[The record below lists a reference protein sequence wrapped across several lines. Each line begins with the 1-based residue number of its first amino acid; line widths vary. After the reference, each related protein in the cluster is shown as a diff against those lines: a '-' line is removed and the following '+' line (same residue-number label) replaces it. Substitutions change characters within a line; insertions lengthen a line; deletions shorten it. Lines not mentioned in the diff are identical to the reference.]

1 MRSVLGLVLVVV
13 LSIAVP
19 AQLPTSTLNGT
30 VTDPQGAAVAGAQV
44 VITSNATG
52 LSKGTATGGDGGF
65 DVADLTP
72 GDYTVRVSVSGFA
85 TSEFKRVRLDVGR
98 ASTLDVSLK
107 IAKAGEVI
115 EVTGSQLAVNTTQ
128 SEVQGVVGSEEMQA
142 LPLNGRNF
150 LELAFLIPGNR
161 PAPRFDPTKTVT
173 LEVSSGGAYG
183 RGGNIIVDGADNN
196 DEVVGGT
203 LMNFPEDGIGE
214 FQIATNKYTA
224 EVGRSES
231 GIINIATKSGTNR
244 VHGSEYIF
252 VRHKAL
258 QGLPAT
264 FDRRQPTP
272 RFAREQFGGSLGG
285 PLVRDKLFGFFAGE
299 YLNQDH
305 AVPIGIREFNSD
317 GSGTL
322 IGGSAL
328 AFVHDARITS
338 KGDWLPTK
346 NDHIALRYSFQRSL
360 DVDNGFLTRPFGS
373 AANRQQSLNRYN
385 SFLANWS
392 RTISSNKVNTFVYQK
407 NYFINFI
414 PFFSPNDPLTNPAG
428 LAAGNEVRFPDLQDG
443 ANYRIP
449 QRTRLARDQFRDT
462 FYWSAGKHSLNFGI
476 EYQHYGSDIF
486 FDLFGSGTA
495 YMTEDFPSQNLFTGT
510 PCSVATPCDDTDIP
524 IAIALKSDAPGS
536 PSGPFVHNNYLGM
549 FVQDDWKVR
558 PRLTLNLGL
567 RWDIDFNS
575 LGETDRDKPCPSL
588 TALDPSNPNCE
599 FIRNI
604 LGPHKGNGKYY
615 NFGPRVGFAW
625 DPIGKGRT
633 VVRGGF
639 GIYYDR
645 VILEPAELEEVLNG
659 RVLPLKA
666 FGGSTCGGTLNGCFS
681 PGATYDPGTPTLA
694 SPFSGGFSPFGIGVN
709 IIDNNSNTPYME
721 QLTLGVQQQ
730 FGNNFVL
737 SVDGLHDR
745 GYRQLVPRFL
755 RSLPAGVDPTYIDC
769 PNGRE
774 PCTIIDPVKGLPA
787 ATGCPSDP
795 TCQQVTDFMS
805 VGRTWYDGLLIS
817 FKKRPGSGPWRPGF
831 NVSYTL
837 SKTFDEQPDDQVS
850 PSGGSTE
857 DPAIVAMHFNNLR
870 FEKGYSTGDERHRF
884 VISGNMEMPWKLNV
898 SPIWTWASHVPMDS
912 VVSGLSGRLPNI
924 PRNALGRQISDG
936 AALNAA
942 ITAYNAL
949 PLCLLDGNVAGPVPC
964 EPSQKDPVTGL
975 PVSVTGPLPLVS
987 SKLKF
992 GDDFNSFDMRITR
1005 TFHFKEPHSLQAIA
1019 EVFNL
1024 FNITNIRGTT
1034 NRNYSGFSN
1043 TIDSPTF
1050 NQPLETAGKFF
1061 GAGGPRAFQFA
1072 LRYTF

>member
-1 MRSVLGLVLVVV
+1 MRSVLGLGLVVI
-13 LSIAVP
+13 LSIAVS

-30 VTDPQGAAVAGAQV
+30 VTDPRGAVVAGAQV
-44 VITSNATG
+44 VITSHATG
-52 LSKGTATGGDGGF
+52 LSNGTATGGGGGF
-65 DVADLTP
+65 AVADLTP
-72 GDYTVRVSVSGFA
+72 GDYTVRVSASGFA
-85 TSEFKRVRLDVGR
+85 TSEFKEVRLDVGR
-98 ASTLDVSLK
+98 AFTLDVSLK
-107 IAKAGEVI
+107 IAKAGEVV
-115 EVTGSQLAVNTTQ
+115 EVTGTELVLNTTQ

-231 GIINIATKSGTNR
+231 GIINIATKSGTNS
-244 VHGSEYIF
+244 VHGSEYMF
-252 VRHKAL
+252 FRHKAL

-285 PLVRDKLFGFFAGE
+285 PIVREKLFGFFAGE

-305 AVPIGIREFNSD
+305 AVPIGIREFNPD
-317 GSGTL
+317 GTGLSL
-322 IGGSAL
+322 VPVGGSAL
-328 AFVHDARITS
+328 AFVHDVRITS
-338 KGDWLPTK
+338 KGDWLPTAK
-346 NDHIALRYSFQRSL
+346 DHIALRYSFQRSL
-360 DVDNGFLTRPFGS
+360 DVDNGFQVKPFGS

-392 RTISSNKVNTFVYQK
+392 RTISSNKVNTFIYQK

-428 LAAGNEVRFPDLQDG
+428 LALGNEVRFPDLQDG

-462 FYWSAGKHSLNFGI
+462 FYWSLGKHSLNFGV

-486 FDLFGSGTA
+486 FDLFGSGSVLMAT
-495 YMTEDFPSQNLFTGT
+495 DFPTNQLTGNGL
-510 PCSVATPCDDTDIP
+510 PCAPNNPCTDLDIP
-524 IAIALKSDAPGS
+524 IALGLKSDAPGS

-575 LGETDRDKPCPSL
+575 LGETDRDKACPSL
-588 TALDPSNPNCE
+588 TAIDPNNLNCE

-604 LGPHKGNGKYY
+604 LGPHKGNGKYH

-625 DPIGKGRT
+625 DPFGKGKT
-633 VVRGGF
+633 VVRGGY

-666 FGGSTCGGTLNGCFS
+666 FNGSTIVNGVYAPDPQTGQIVNLANPFGGGPS
-681 PGATYDPGTPTLA
+681 A
-694 SPFSGGFSPFGIGVN
+694 FGIGVN
-709 IIDNNSNTPYME
+709 VIDNNSNTPYME
-721 QLTLGVQQQ
+721 QFTLGVQQQ

-755 RSLPAGVDPTYIDC
+755 RSLPPGVDPTYIDC
-769 PNGRE
+769 PNGLD
-774 PCTIIDPVKGLPA
+774 PCTIIDPANGKTAAAGCFPPHGTPA
-787 ATGCPSDP
+787 DPS
-795 TCQQVTDFMS
+795 CQQVTDFVS
-805 VGRTWYDGLLIS
+805 VGRTWYDALLVS
-817 FKKRPGSGPWRPGF
+817 FKTRPRTGPWHPGF

-857 DPAIVAMHFNNLR
+857 DPNIVAMHFNNLK

-884 VISGNMEMPWKLNV
+884 VLSGNMEVPWKLNV

-912 VVSGLSGRLPNI
+912 FVGASLNGGRLPNI
-924 PRNALGRQISDG
+924 PRNGLGRQIKDG
-936 AALNAA
+936 AALYNA
-942 ITAYNAL
+942 IVAYNAL
-949 PLCLLDGNVAGPVPC
+949 PGCLPDGSIVPCNEGPVTPAL
-964 EPSQKDPVTGL
+964 SQADFQKIH
-975 PVSVTGPLPLVS
+975 
-987 SKLKF
+987 F
-992 GDDFNSFDMRITR
+992 GDDFNSFDMRISR
-1005 TFHFKEPHSLQAIA
+1005 IFHLKEPHSLQAIA

-1043 TIDSPTF
+1043 TIDSTGF
-1050 NQPLETAGKFF
+1050 NRPLETAGKFF
-1061 GAGGPRAFQFA
+1061 GSGGPRAFQFA

>member
-13 LSIAVP
+13 LSIAVS

-52 LSKGTATGGDGGF
+52 LSKETATGGDGGF
-65 DVADLTP
+65 AVADLTP
-72 GDYTVRVSVSGFA
+72 GDYTVRVSAPGFG

-115 EVTGSQLAVNTTQ
+115 EVTGSELAVNTTQ

-173 LEVSSGGAYG
+173 LEVSSAGAYG

-231 GIINIATKSGTNR
+231 GIINIATKSGTNS

-252 VRHKAL
+252 FRHKAL

-285 PLVRDKLFGFFAGE
+285 PFVRDKLFGFFAGE

-305 AVPIGIREFNSD
+305 AVPIGIREFNPD
-317 GSGTL
+317 GTGLSPL
-322 IGGSAL
+322 PVGGSAL
-328 AFVHDARITS
+328 AFVHDVRITS

-346 NDHIALRYSFQRSL
+346 NDHIALRYS
-360 DVDNGFLTRPFGS
+360 
-373 AANRQQSLNRYN
+373 
-385 SFLANWS
+385 NWS

-575 LGETDRDKPCPSL
+575 LGETDRDKPW
-588 TALDPSNPNCE
+588 
-599 FIRNI
+599 
-604 LGPHKGNGKYY
+604 
-615 NFGPRVGFAW
+615 RVGFAW
-625 DPIGKGRT
+625 DPFGQGKT
-633 VVRGGF
+633 VVRGGY

-681 PGATYDPGTPTLA
+681 PGAIYDTGTPTLA

-721 QLTLGVQQQ
+721 QFTLGVQQQ

-755 RSLPAGVDPTYIDC
+755 RSLPAGADPTYIDC
-769 PNGRE
+769 PNGRD
-774 PCTIIDPVKGLPA
+774 PCTIIDPVEGLPA

-857 DPAIVAMHFNNLR
+857 DPNIVAMHFNNLR

-884 VISGNMEMPWKLNV
+884 VLSGNMEVPWKLFV

-912 VVSGLSGRLPNI
+912 FVGAALNGGRLPNI
-924 PRNALGRQISDG
+924 PRNGLGRQIKDG
-936 AALNAA
+936 AALYNA
-942 ITAYNAL
+942 ILAYNAL
-949 PLCLLDGNVAGPVPC
+949 PACLPDGSIVPC
-964 EPSQKDPVTGL
+964 NEGAVTPALSQADFQKIH
-975 PVSVTGPLPLVS
+975 
-987 SKLKF
+987 F

-1005 TFHFKEPHSLQAIA
+1005 TFHFKEPHSLQAVA

-1034 NRNYSGFSN
+1034 NRNYSGFGN